1 MLHSSSCRFFQ
12 YHETMA
18 ARDGLQLHQGTMGAL
33 RCAVMAM
40 SMIMAVLSD
49 NGWLSVCARRHS

>member
-1 MLHSSSCRFFQ
+1 
-12 YHETMA
+12 
-18 ARDGLQLHQGTMGAL
+18 MGAL
-33 RCAVMAM
+33 HCAVMAM